1 LEASGWLPEWNARM
15 HKAKQVLIEGL
26 LLLALGGALALA
38 ANFISPRG
46 LALTR
51 NYFPG
56 GSRPALSLA
65 GTNAAAAIRGTH
77 VTAASSA
84 ELLAA
89 RLQAKGLQVVDSN
102 QVVQIFRDPRR
113 EQELFI
119 FIDSRA
125 EAHYLEGHVPGAYLF
140 DHYRAEN
147 YLATVLPAC
156 RMADKILVYCHG
168 GNCEDSEFAAVIL
181 SDAGVPKERLL
192 VYPGGFGEWTTN
204 GLPVETGE
212 RNSHLWRPAKP

>member
-1 LEASGWLPEWNARM
+1 M
-15 HKAKQVLIEGL
+15 HQAKQVLIEGL

-56 GSRPALSLA
+56 GRRPTLSLA
-65 GTNAAAAIRGTH
+65 GTQAATAARGTH
-77 VTAASSA
+77 AITVSPS
-84 ELLAA
+84 EIIIA
-89 RLQAKGLQVVDSN
+89 RLKAKGLEVVDSN

-156 RMADKILVYCHG
+156 RTADKILVYCSG
-168 GNCEDSEFAAVIL
+168 GPCEDSEFAAVIL
-181 SDAGVPKERLL
+181 SDAGVPKEKLR

-212 RNSHLWRPAKP
+212 RNSHLGRPAKP